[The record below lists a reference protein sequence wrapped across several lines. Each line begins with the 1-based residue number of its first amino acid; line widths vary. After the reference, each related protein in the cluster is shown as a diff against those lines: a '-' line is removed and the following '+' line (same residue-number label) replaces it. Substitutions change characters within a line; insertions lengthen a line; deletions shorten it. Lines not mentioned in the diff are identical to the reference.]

1 MPFTTERKGKM
12 NTTPKMHRP
21 TAIIAA
27 VVMCLFQ
34 LMNMPA
40 EISHINSSLQGGLSA
55 VILPLFT
62 TVVDIVVTVLL
73 VAVLFRG
80 KKDTAAGVIFLL
92 VAFVPLFKAGWNAL
106 SALAGFDMLDYVL
119 ATVLRGLVSMAFFGM
134 AAVECIG
141 QGKVSAGGGWI
152 CLWLFPI
159 LNLVLAV
166 LSNVCMYRE
175 FGVGT
180 SDMISQILVYTLP
193 QQAGTILMGVSLAV
207 RTQET
212 E

>member
-1 MPFTTERKGKM
+1 M

-34 LMNMPA
+34 LTNTA
-40 EISHINSSLQGGLSA
+40 AGISHISSSLQGGLSA
-55 VILPLFT
+55 AILPLFT

-73 VAVLFRG
+73 VTMLFRG

-92 VAFVPLFKAGWNAL
+92 VAFVPLLEAGWNAWG
-106 SALAGFDMLDYVL
+106 ALAGFDMLDYVL
-119 ATVLRGLVSMAFFGM
+119 ATVLRGLVAVAFYGI

-141 QGKVSAGGGWI
+141 QGKISAGSGRI

-159 LNLVLAV
+159 LILVFAV
-166 LSNVCMYRE
+166 LSTVCMYRE

-180 SDMISQILVYTLP
+180 SEIISQILVYTLP
-193 QQAGTILMGVSLAV
+193 QQAGTILMGVALAV

-212 E
+212 EE